1 MNAKQELL
9 DKIESYPVQVWFT
22 KPYTI
27 KCCEIRMEY
36 WELSGTSNE
45 ILLREGYTQEEYQE
59 FLEKLDFEYDSG
71 YGIQHM
77 YGTVWFTEPGVWM
90 ERRDYD
96 GSEWWEIYRCP
107 EIPEVLKA

>member
-36 WELSGTSNE
+36 WELSDTSNE

-96 GSEWWEIYRCP
+96 GSEWWEIYKCP

>member
-1 MNAKQELL
+1 MNAKKELL

-36 WELSGTSNE
+36 WELSDTSNE
-45 ILLREGYTQEEYQE
+45 IMLREGYTQEEYQE
-59 FLEKLDFEYDSG
+59 FLEKLDFDYDSG

-96 GSEWWEIYRCP
+96 GSEWWEIYKCP

>member
-36 WELSGTSNE
+36 YQFDDTSNE

-59 FLEKLDFEYDSG
+59 FLEKLDFDYDSG

-96 GSEWWEIYRCP
+96 GSEWWEIYKCP